1 MNSWTF
7 MCHQDSSVGE
17 GSEIQTLIGQRNN
30 LEMVDQTP
38 PWSNVIQHPCISNM
52 IPTRIGFMHNHQI
65 MDALGQI
72 QVALLQHKGKATL
85 QRIEQQ
91 WCNPIASA
99 WNPAVQGT
107 KLAAKTTNQIQ
118 TPEISAWPAER
129 SPFKNCSVFSRAFS
143 LIDVFNSHDSLAT
156 IDNLANFTSSPPEVS
171 PEATHSPFERPRK
184 WRYGK
189 LREWTQSIMLTPWV
203 PSRELTYPQKLHFED
218 DFPFPKL
225 GYVSSLEGKCYCTI
239 SIAKPNNHV
248 EKLSVW
254 KGFFQ
259 CD

>member
-129 SPFKNCSVFSRAFS
+129 SPFK
-143 LIDVFNSHDSLAT
+143 
-156 IDNLANFTSSPPEVS
+156 
-171 PEATHSPFERPRK
+171 
-184 WRYGK
+184 
-189 LREWTQSIMLTPWV
+189 
-203 PSRELTYPQKLHFED
+203 ELQ
-218 DFPFPKL
+218 
-225 GYVSSLEGKCYCTI
+225 C
-239 SIAKPNNHV
+239 
-248 EKLSVW
+248 
-254 KGFFQ
+254 FFQ
-259 CD
+259 SFFSYRRFQLTWFPCNDWQPCQLHIVTSRSFAGGDPFAFWKTEEVAIR